1 MNSNDLVWPLVAL
14 LVLLWGA
21 YGLHRISRPAALTEQ
36 EYEERLRKGSGIAR
50 GAMNAGF
57 YAIQQWLHPKAAE
70 AVAIQKDL
78 RAGYYDSQQTSGDDL
93 DEENVKSSSP
103 LD

>member
-1 MNSNDLVWPLVAL
+1 MNGNDLLWLCAAA
-14 LVLLWGA
+14 LVLMCGL
-21 YGLHRISRPAALTEQ
+21 YGLHRISRPAALTQE

-70 AVAIQKDL
+70 AVAVQKDL
-78 RAGYYDSQQTSGDDL
+78 REGYYDGQQTPGDDHDKEL
-93 DEENVKSSSP
+93 RAR
-103 LD
+103 

>member
-1 MNSNDLVWPLVAL
+1 MNTNDLLWLCAAA

-21 YGLHRISRPAALTEQ
+21 YGLHRVSRPAALTEK

-70 AVAIQKDL
+70 AVAVQKDL
-78 RAGYYDSQQTSGDDL
+78 REGYYDGRQTPSDDH
-93 DEENVKSSSP
+93 DTEKRAR
-103 LD
+103 